1 MILPTGRGGRTAR
14 TVIPMTDYDRDPDI
28 QPSLYRVTVVYVE
41 EIEAFDE
48 DEAGDKMSRL
58 LEKDKVSDETWTIIR
73 VRR

>member
-1 MILPTGRGGRTAR
+1 MILPTGLGGRTAR
-14 TVIPMTDYDRDPDI
+14 TVILMTDYDRDPDI

-58 LEKDKVSDETWTIIR
+58 LEKDAVSDETWTIIR
-73 VRR
+73 VKK